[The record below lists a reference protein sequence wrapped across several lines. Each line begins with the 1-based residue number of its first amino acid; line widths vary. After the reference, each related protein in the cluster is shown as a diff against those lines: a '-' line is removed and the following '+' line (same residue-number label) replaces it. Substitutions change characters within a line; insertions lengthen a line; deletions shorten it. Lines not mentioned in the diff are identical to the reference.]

1 MVIIEQLVTKINSF
15 LWDYTLIIFLCGTGL
30 YLTIRL
36 RFIQVKEFMY
46 SITHAFTSA
55 SLKGEAADEHGMSSF
70 QSLVTSIAGQVG
82 TGNLA
87 GTATALVSGGPGA
100 IFWLWVSAFFGMATI
115 FSEAT
120 LAQQFKRY
128 KDGQIIGGPAYYIKA
143 AYKGKLGKIL
153 AALFSIFII
162 LALGI
167 MGNMVQSNS
176 IDAAFANSIPVNETI
191 IGIITASI
199 SGFIFLGG
207 IKRIASITEK
217 VVPIMGILYI
227 SGALIFLI
235 FNINEV
241 PHAFYMIFVSAF
253 NPKAIIGGSL
263 GIGIQQAMRFG
274 VARGLFSNEAG
285 MGSTPHA
292 HAIAKVEH
300 PCEQGAVAM
309 MGVFATFIVI
319 TLTSLVILTSG
330 LLQDNVYNLS
340 SPSLISE
347 TYKGISL
354 TQEAFKTR
362 FGDIGVLFIA
372 VCLLFFAFSTIIAW
386 YFFGEQNIRYLFGQ
400 KMSKVYGVIVV
411 IFIFI
416 GSTLKVD
423 LVWALA
429 DCFNGLMV
437 IPNLLGIL
445 ALSPLVSKLTK
456 DYNKFKKRKTENKL
470 EK

>member
-1 MVIIEQLVTKINSF
+1 MVIIEQLVAKINSF

-292 HAIAKVEH
+292 HALAKVKH
-300 PCEQGAVAM
+300 PCEQGVVAM
-309 MGVFATFIVI
+309 IGVFFDTFIVV
-319 TLTSLVILTSG
+319 TLTALVILSSDILQTKIYPLDTVSAIPETLKGVG
-330 LLQDNVYNLS
+330 LPQS
-340 SPSLISE
+340 
-347 TYKGISL
+347 
-354 TQEAFKTR
+354 AFSNG
-362 FGDIGVLFIA
+362 FGFFGVVFVAI
-372 VCLLFFAFSTIIAW
+372 CLLFFAFTTIIGW
-386 YFFGEQNIRYLFGQ
+386 YFFGEQNVKYLFGE
-400 KMSKVYGVIVV
+400 KAVKVYAVLVV
-411 IFIFI
+411 GFILL
-416 GSTLKVD
+416 GSVLKVD
-423 LVWALA
+423 LVWDLA

-445 ALSPLVSKLTK
+445 ALSGIVGTLFKE
-456 DYNKFKKRKTENKL
+456 YNNLNKK
-470 EK
+470 

>member
-1 MVIIEQLVTKINSF
+1 MSIIERLVQIVNSF
-15 LWDYTLIIFLCGTGL
+15 LWDYALIIFLCGTGL

-36 RFIQVKEFMY
+36 RFIQVREFVY
-46 SITHAFTSA
+46 SIKHAFTSA
-55 SLKGEAADEHGMSSF
+55 SLKGESADEHGMSSF

-120 LAQQFKRY
+120 LAQKFKTY
-128 KDGQIIGGPAYYIKA
+128 KDGQVIGGPAYYIKA
-143 AYKGKLGKIL
+143 AYKGTLGKVL
-153 AALFSIFII
+153 AVLFSVFII

-176 IDAAFANSIPVNETI
+176 IGAAFANSIHVNKNI
-191 IGIITASI
+191 IGIVTALL

-217 VVPIMGILYI
+217 LVPIMGLLYI
-227 SGALIFLI
+227 SGAIIFLI
-235 FNINEV
+235 FNITKI
-241 PHAFYMIFVSAF
+241 PHAFYMIFISAF
-253 NPKAIIGGSL
+253 NPQAVIGGSL

-300 PCEQGAVAM
+300 PCQQGAVAM
-309 MGVFATFIVI
+309 MGVFATFIII
-319 TLTSLVILTSG
+319 TLTSIVILTSG
-330 LLQDNVYNLS
+330 LLQEHVYNLS
-340 SPSLISE
+340 SSNLISE
-347 TYKGISL
+347 SLKGISL
-354 TQEAFKTR
+354 TQEAFKTK

-372 VCLLFFAFSTIIAW
+372 LCLLFFAFSTIIAW
-386 YFFGEQNIRYLFGQ
+386 YFFGEQNIRYLFG
-400 KMSKVYGVIVV
+400 KRMAKVYAVVVV

-437 IPNLLGIL
+437 IPNLLGVL

-456 DYNKFKKRKTENKL
+456 DYNKLKNKK
-470 EK
+470 

>member
-1 MVIIEQLVTKINSF
+1 MVIIEQLVAKINSF

-227 SGALIFLI
+227 SGALIFL
-235 FNINEV
+235 
-241 PHAFYMIFVSAF
+241 S
-253 NPKAIIGGSL
+253 
-263 GIGIQQAMRFG
+263 
-274 VARGLFSNEAG
+274 
-285 MGSTPHA
+285 
-292 HAIAKVEH
+292 
-300 PCEQGAVAM
+300 
-309 MGVFATFIVI
+309 
-319 TLTSLVILTSG
+319 
-330 LLQDNVYNLS
+330 
-340 SPSLISE
+340 
-347 TYKGISL
+347 
-354 TQEAFKTR
+354 
-362 FGDIGVLFIA
+362 
-372 VCLLFFAFSTIIAW
+372 
-386 YFFGEQNIRYLFGQ
+386 
-400 KMSKVYGVIVV
+400 
-411 IFIFI
+411 
-416 GSTLKVD
+416 
-423 LVWALA
+423 
-429 DCFNGLMV
+429 
-437 IPNLLGIL
+437 
-445 ALSPLVSKLTK
+445 
-456 DYNKFKKRKTENKL
+456 
-470 EK
+470 

>member
-1 MVIIEQLVTKINSF
+1 MVIIEQLVAKINSF

-143 AYKGKLGKIL
+143 AYKGKLGK
-153 AALFSIFII
+153 
-162 LALGI
+162 
-167 MGNMVQSNS
+167 MVQSNS

-227 SGALIFLI
+227 SGALMFLI

-445 ALSPLVSKLTK
+445 ALSPLISKLTK